1 MHIPS
6 HHATTPAAVS
16 AAPGSTRVSRASA
29 SDSSSSSGDDSS
41 SSSTSTAAITAND
54 FLELLVTEMKNQD
67 PTATTDP
74 NEYIN
79 QLVQVNSLE
88 QLIQIN
94 QDLGSAASSASGT
107 SSDARV
113 SSAPGASPGNL
124 SANTSSQSNIAAA
137 AGHVATAMESTPNLP
152 AADRAGQI
160 PDRVPSN
167 FRKAVGVQ

>member
-1 MHIPS
+1 
-6 HHATTPAAVS
+6 
-16 AAPGSTRVSRASA
+16 
-29 SDSSSSSGDDSS
+29 
-41 SSSTSTAAITAND
+41 
-54 FLELLVTEMKNQD
+54 VTEMKNQD

-94 QDLGSAASSASGT
+94 QDLGSAASSSASGT

-113 SSAPGASPGNL
+113 SSAPDASPGNL
-124 SANTSSQSNIAAA
+124 SANTSSHSNIAAA

-152 AADRAGQI
+152 AGDRAGQI

-167 FRKAVGVQ
+167 FLKAVGVQ

>member
-6 HHATTPAAVS
+6 HHVTVPAAVS
-16 AAPGSTRVSRASA
+16 AAAGSARVSRASA

-41 SSSTSTAAITAND
+41 SSTTSTAAITAND

-94 QDLGSAASSASGT
+94 QDLGSATSSTSGT
-107 SSDARV
+107 SSDSKV
-113 SSAPGASPGNL
+113 SNGASPGNL
-124 SANTSSQSNIAAA
+124 SPNTSSHSNIAAA
-137 AGHVATAMESTPNLP
+137 AGHVATAMESTPSSP
-152 AADRAGQI
+152 AEGRAGQI
-160 PDRVPSN
+160 SDRAPSN
-167 FRKAVGVQ
+167 FLQAVGVQ

>member
-1 MHIPS
+1 
-6 HHATTPAAVS
+6 
-16 AAPGSTRVSRASA
+16 
-29 SDSSSSSGDDSS
+29 
-41 SSSTSTAAITAND
+41 
-54 FLELLVTEMKNQD
+54 MKNQD

-167 FRKAVGVQ
+167 FLKAVGVQ